1 MTKHVGLDLVNV
13 CLGNLPLKLNIAPER
28 LTAICERNDVAYL
41 AVFGSY
47 ARGDFTPKSD
57 VDLLVRFSTSK
68 SLLDLVRIEREF
80 ARFLRKRV
88 DLVTVDSVSPYLK
101 ERIFGEA
108 RCLYEKSG

>member
-1 MTKHVGLDLVNV
+1 MNV
-13 CLGNLPLKLNIAPER
+13 CVENLPADFEISHER
-28 LTAICERNDVAYL
+28 LAELCERNDVAYL
-41 AVFGSY
+41 ALFGSY
-47 ARGDFTPKSD
+47 ARGDFTRRSD

-80 ARFLRKRV
+80 SKLLRKKV
-88 DLVTVDSVSPYLK
+88 DLVTVASVSPYLK